1 VHCADGAK
9 RTLIHDLRAGIWYL
23 RRERFW

>member
-9 RTLIHDLRAGIWYL
+9 RTLIHDLRVGIWYL
-23 RRERFW
+23 RREWFW